1 LAFKYSGSICS
12 DLDKIKVFI
21 DEILDKLNSIIKDQ
35 DTMFDLKLILNE
47 LVINGAFHG
56 NECNNNKCVSLY
68 LEVIDNIVRIEVEDE
83 GKGIDYD
90 ISSYNSAELKCCG
103 RGLII
108 VNGLSDEFY
117 VKKNKVIAV
126 KRIN

>member
-1 LAFKYSGSICS
+1 MAFKYSGSICS
-12 DLDKIKVFI
+12 DLDKIRVFI

-47 LVINGAFHG
+47 LVINGVFHG
-56 NECNNNKCVSLY
+56 NECNNNKCVRLY